1 MHLVPPDKRRITP
14 AGARLFCQLSRIA
27 LLEAD
32 VNFLILK
39 QSGNPTFDPL
49 SGRMQR
55 LIRYTRVRTV
65 REIGVRG
72 ARTAFQVG

>member
-1 MHLVPPDKRRITP
+1 M
-14 AGARLFCQLSRIA
+14 A